1 MLLAIDVGNSSIH
14 FGAFDLGG
22 GGGRPAA
29 EWRIT
34 TTPHKTADEY
44 GIQMIEFLR
53 LNGRDHEHV
62 RGVAICSVVPIL
74 TPVLAEAAEKYFSCR
89 PYVIG
94 PSTRTGLKN
103 RYNKPEDVGTDRIVN
118 AVAVHRRRGGPAIIV
133 DFGTATT
140 IDVLTRAGE
149 YLGGAISP
157 GVMISAEALF
167 ARAAK
172 LQVVELRPPR
182 AAIGRDPVASIQ
194 SGVVLGYASL
204 VDGMIDRIRAEIGAR
219 AHVVATGGLAPLI
232 LRQSKKIQE
241 FRPYLTLEGLV
252 ALYQD
257 RHALPTRA
265 RLSSR
270 RRS

>member
-1 MLLAIDVGNSSIH
+1 VLVAIDVGNSSIH
-14 FGAFDLGG
+14 FGAFELGG
-22 GGGRPAA
+22 GGERLAA

-53 LNGRDHEHV
+53 LNGYSHERV
-62 RGVAICSVVPIL
+62 RGVAICSVVPTL
-74 TPVLAEAAEKYFSCR
+74 TPALAEAAEKYFGCR
-89 PYVIG
+89 PFVIG
-94 PSTRTGLKN
+94 PDTRTGLKN
-103 RYNKPEDVGTDRIVN
+103 RYHKPEDVGTDRIVN

-140 IDVLTRAGE
+140 IDVVTRAGE

-172 LQVVELRPPR
+172 LQVVELRRPR
-182 AAIGRDPVASIQ
+182 SAVGRDPVTSIQ

-219 AHVVATGGLAPLI
+219 AHVVATGGLAALI
-232 LRQSKKIQE
+232 LPESKKIQE
-241 FRPYLTLEGLV
+241 FRPYLTLEGLLM
-252 ALYQD
+252 LYHD
-257 RHALPTRA
+257 RTGRQAQSRPKP
-265 RLSSR
+265 R